1 MSLYYKCDC
10 CGKLRHKVGDN
21 GEKRLHLD
29 VGELMDDA
37 PDSTNKRTSWNI
49 EEWPL
54 ISVDLC
60 GACYND
66 IIVKIKAM
74 RKEHYVSDGDLG
86 EVIIGG

>member
-1 MSLYYKCDC
+1 MSLYYKCGC
-10 CGKLRHKVGDN
+10 CGKSMHRLGD
-21 GEKRLHLD
+21 
-29 VGELMDDA
+29 LMDDA
-37 PDSTNKRTSWNI
+37 LDSTNKRTSWNI

-74 RKEHYVSDGDLG
+74 RKENYVSDGDLE
-86 EVIIGG
+86 EVIIGGKSIPM